1 MTSKQRKEKGKEAEL
16 LVADYL
22 VNLGYTIIQQNY
34 TIRGGEIDIIAEK
47 DNIRTFVE
55 VKAVDHTTDL
65 LDYITPHKQA
75 ALLRTIIRFNYEH
88 PSHKEISLDLVF
100 VKQNTIIHH
109 YPNITNN

>member
-1 MTSKQRKEKGKEAEL
+1 MSNERKKKGKEAEL

-22 VNLGYTIIQQNY
+22 VNLGYNIIEQNY

-47 DNIRTFVE
+47 KNIRTFVE
-55 VKAVDHTTDL
+55 VKAVDHTEDL
-65 LDYITPHKQA
+65 LDYLTPRKQA
-75 ALLRTIIRFNYEH
+75 TLIRTLIRFNYEH
-88 PSHKEISLDLVF
+88 PTDKQISLDLVF